1 MTGTDRVKAGDK
13 ASLYCPVCEEERI
26 CEWSAWKGT
35 EFYGYPPEE
44 EYGWKCTTCGG
55 RLLAD

>member
-1 MTGTDRVKAGDK
+1 VTAGDK

-55 RLLAD
+55 RLLTD